1 MIFFNVYSA
10 IVILLCSGQNVYPT
24 KRKLLIQLVQ
34 PPVRVRRY
42 SNRERQYKSGQQ
54 CGPWASIIS
63 MKESSRFLERT
74 LFDPR
79 SVDT

>member
-34 PPVRVRRY
+34 PPVRVRR
-42 SNRERQYKSGQQ
+42 ERQYKSGQQ

-63 MKESSRFLERT
+63 MKEISRFLERT